1 MLPII
6 CLTRSFEGKP
16 LPFFNRDGTLAT
28 VARHLGARLGYA
40 RDGERLVTNIL
51 DDWASEF
58 IEGKHWVRL
67 VGDELAAFKKAYGR
81 PTASVGGS
89 ASSLVVLLEPG
100 IHLVLLK
107 TNKPAGVRLR
117 DFLAAEVM
125 PQLLR
130 TGQFAPQPRDD
141 SEGHD
146 EPRLPDFTL
155 VVALPHPA
163 PAVSLAAERERRLAA
178 LHDLRRRK
186 LQADWLRE
194 TARAAYSFGQIDP
207 LTRVAF
213 EVEATEIVLGRALPG
228 LRPVVDERWYTFEEV
243 SEMLGIGA
251 EELGVLLQH
260 RELLDGVCVTR
271 DAVSV
276 GANGAVTR
284 TQLYSE
290 RALSRIIRLLATHSP
305 RAQS

>member
-1 MLPII
+1 MLPIT

-16 LPFFNRDGTLAT
+16 LPFFTRDGKLAT
-28 VARHLGARLGYA
+28 IARHLGARLGYA
-40 RDGERLVTNIL
+40 RGGERLVTNIL

-58 IEGKHWVRL
+58 VEGKHWVRL

-117 DFLAAEVM
+117 DFLATEVM

-130 TGQFAPQPRDD
+130 TGQFAPEQSDD

-146 EPRLPDFTL
+146 EPRLPDLTV
-155 VVALPHPA
+155 VVALPQPV
-163 PAVSLAAERERRLAA
+163 PPVSVAAERERRLAA
-178 LHDLRRRK
+178 QHDLRRRK

-194 TARAAYSFGQIDP
+194 TARTAYSFGQIDP
-207 LTRVAF
+207 LTRMAF
-213 EVEATEIVLGRALPG
+213 EVQATEILLGRPLPG
-228 LRPVVDERWYTFEEV
+228 LRPVLDERWFTFEQV
-243 SEMLGIGA
+243 SEMVGIGA
-251 EELGVLLQH
+251 DELGVLLQH
-260 RELLDGVCVTR
+260 RALLDEVCITR
-271 DAVSV
+271 DALSV
-276 GANGAVTR
+276 GSNGATVRTR
-284 TQLYSE
+284 VYSD
-290 RALSRIIRLLATHSP
+290 RAVSRIIRLLTK
-305 RAQS
+305 RAPVAEA

>member
-16 LPFFNRDGTLAT
+16 LPFFTRDGTLAT

-58 IEGKHWVRL
+58 LEGKHWVRL

-130 TGQFAPQPRDD
+130 TGQFAPRPPDD
-141 SEGHD
+141 SEGRD
-146 EPRLPDFTL
+146 EPRLPDLTL
-155 VVALPHPA
+155 VVALPPWA
-163 PAVSLAAERERRLAA
+163 PTVSIAAERERRLAA
-178 LHDLRRRK
+178 QHDLRRWK

-194 TARAAYSFGQIDP
+194 TARTAYSFGQIDP
-207 LTRVAF
+207 LTRMAF
-213 EVEATEIVLGRALPG
+213 EVEATEILLGRPLPG
-228 LRPVVDERWYTFEEV
+228 LRPIVDERWHTFEQV
-243 SEMLGIGA
+243 SEILGIGA
-251 EELGVLLQH
+251 DELGVLLEH
-260 RELLDGVCVTR
+260 RSLLDDVCITR

-276 GANGAVTR
+276 GSNGTALR
-284 TQLYSE
+284 TCLYSD
-290 RALSRIIRLLATHSP
+290 RALGRILRLLAPRSP
-305 RAQS
+305 MAGS